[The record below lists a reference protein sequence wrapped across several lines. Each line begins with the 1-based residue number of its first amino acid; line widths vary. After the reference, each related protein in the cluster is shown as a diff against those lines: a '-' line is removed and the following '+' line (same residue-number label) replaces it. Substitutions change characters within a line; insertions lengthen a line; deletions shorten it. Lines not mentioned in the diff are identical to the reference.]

1 MRIKITSDSTC
12 DLTKDLLEKHDIH
25 IFPLTIIKSDNGGEY
40 LDGIEIQP
48 QDIFDYVENGR
59 GVTHT
64 SAVNVSDFE
73 EKFKEFSTDYDAVLY
88 IGISSDFSACYQ
100 NAVIAA
106 QDFDNVYSFDSRN
119 LSSGVGHIVLDAAL
133 MAESG
138 MDIQDI
144 IDTLG
149 TMTDKVEA
157 SFVID
162 TLKYLHRG
170 GRCSGV
176 AALGANVLKLKP
188 CIEVKDGKM
197 DVGKKYR
204 GNFDKVILQYVQD
217 KLAGRDDLDL
227 RRIFITHPPGMDR
240 KIIDSVFEA
249 VRTCGNF
256 EEIIETDA
264 GCTIS
269 HHCGPVCLGVLF
281 YHK

>member
-12 DLTKDLLEKHDIH
+12 DLTKALLDKHDIY
-25 IFPLTIIKSDNGGEY
+25 IFPLTIIKGDGDGEY

-48 QDIFDYVENGR
+48 QDIFDYVESGQ
-59 GVTHT
+59 GITHT
-64 SAVNVSDFE
+64 SAVNVSDFD
-73 EKFKEFSTDYDAVLY
+73 EKFKEFSETYDAVIY

-106 QDFDNVYSFDSRN
+106 EGFDNVYPFDSRN
-119 LSSGVGHIVLDAAL
+119 LSSGVGHLVLDAAL
-133 MAESG
+133 MAEGG
-138 MDIQDI
+138 MDAKDI
-144 IDTLG
+144 IDTLA
-149 TMTDKVEA
+149 TMTDKVES

-204 GNFDKVILQYVQD
+204 GNFDKVILQYVAD
-217 KLAGRDDLDL
+217 KLAGRDDLDYK
-227 RRIFITHPPGMDR
+227 RIFITHPPGMDQ
-240 KIIDSVFEA
+240 KIVDA
-249 VRTCGNF
+249 VTDAVKTHGNF
-256 EEIIETDA
+256 DEIIETYA
-264 GCTIS
+264 GCTIC

-281 YHK
+281 YTK